1 MKTIYALT
9 FYLVLV
15 LNIRSEGSGT
25 TGTAGAGTRLSLGE
39 VTSIVLANNPAIQQA
54 LRKWNA
60 AKARVTQQAAWDD
73 LKISGNSRV
82 VRFVDVAPNSFTDEI
97 ASIEQVV
104 PLTGKNLVRARI
116 AAADAVVVFEQ
127 ARREQ
132 LDVLVKVRA
141 SYFRLSNANAQLELN
156 RRNLTSL
163 RQLAE
168 ASRSRYEVGK
178 ANAAD
183 ALAAELEASKLLEA
197 EQDIVRNI
205 SAEQS
210 QLNVL
215 MNRDAFAPLG
225 QPGQTSV
232 ASLGVSMETLRARM
246 LANRPELKIAQAKID
261 VEKSRLDLSRRDWI
275 PDPAIKVE
283 AQRYNESRQAASEL
297 AAGVSFTVPWINPGK
312 YSAAVR
318 EAKENLAAAEKES
331 ERVNAESLGALRGA
345 LQKVHTARH
354 HVELFGDKLVPQAR
368 QAFEAN
374 QFAYETGKASFLE
387 WITAQR
393 NLRDLEAMG
402 QQHGADYYAA
412 LAELEAVVG
421 SDLNLF
427 PSATTE
433 KTK

>member
-1 MKTIYALT
+1 MKTVYALA
-9 FYLVLV
+9 FFSVLV
-15 LNIRSEGSGT
+15 SNIRSEDSGATGSERSRG
-25 TGTAGAGTRLSLGE
+25 RLSLDE
-39 VTSIVLANNPAIQQA
+39 VTSAVLANNPAIQQA
-54 LRKWNA
+54 FRKWNA
-60 AKARVTQQAAWDD
+60 AKARVIQQAAWDD

-82 VRFVDVAPNSFTDEI
+82 ARFVDVAPNSFTDQV
-97 ASIEQVV
+97 AAIEQIV
-104 PLTGKNLVRARI
+104 PLTGKNLVRARV
-116 AAADAVVVFEQ
+116 AAADAVLAFEQ

-132 LDVLVKVRA
+132 LDVLAKARA
-141 SYFRLSNANAQLELN
+141 SYFRLANANAQLELN

-168 ASRSRYEVGK
+168 VSRSRYEVGK

-183 ALAAELEASKLLEA
+183 ALAAELEASKLLES

-215 MNRDAFAPLG
+215 MNRDAFARLG
-225 QPGQTSV
+225 QPEQTSV
-232 ASLGVSMETLRARM
+232 ASFDTSMETLRARM
-246 LANRPELKIAQAKID
+246 FANRPELKIGQAKTD
-261 VEKSRLDLSRRDWI
+261 METSRLDLARRDWI

-283 AQRYNESRQAASEL
+283 AQRYNDSRQAASEL
-297 AAGVSFTVPWINPGK
+297 DAGVSFTVPWTNPAK

-331 ERVNAESLGALRGA
+331 ERINSESLGALRDA

-374 QFAYETGKASFLE
+374 QFSYESGKATFLD
-387 WITAQR
+387 WITSQR
-393 NLRDLEAMG
+393 NLRDIEAMQ
-402 QQHGADYYAA
+402 QQHIADYRAA
-412 LAELEAVVG
+412 LAELEAIVG
-421 SDLNLF
+421 ADLHIF
-427 PSATTE
+427 PSIKAE
-433 KTK
+433 EAK

>member
-25 TGTAGAGTRLSLGE
+25 TETAWAGTRLSLGE

-205 SAEQS
+205 AAEQS

-246 LANRPELKIAQAKID
+246 LANRPELKIA
-261 VEKSRLDLSRRDWI
+261 
-275 PDPAIKVE
+275 
-283 AQRYNESRQAASEL
+283 
-297 AAGVSFTVPWINPGK
+297 
-312 YSAAVR
+312 
-318 EAKENLAAAEKES
+318 
-331 ERVNAESLGALRGA
+331 
-345 LQKVHTARH
+345 
-354 HVELFGDKLVPQAR
+354 
-368 QAFEAN
+368 
-374 QFAYETGKASFLE
+374 
-387 WITAQR
+387 
-393 NLRDLEAMG
+393 
-402 QQHGADYYAA
+402 
-412 LAELEAVVG
+412 
-421 SDLNLF
+421 
-427 PSATTE
+427 
-433 KTK
+433 